1 MVNATLLSALRNCYG
16 IGSVINIWHY
26 PYSLRILMAIGY
38 ALLLHSEPLTR
49 LCRERFIQ
57 ARRGWINFAID
68 HLADITFKLSIFA
81 KTTAHA
87 DV

>member
-1 MVNATLLSALRNCYG
+1 
-16 IGSVINIWHY
+16 
-26 PYSLRILMAIGY
+26 MAIGY